1 MACFEQ
7 NRKSSWN
14 RRYQFTYTSKT
25 WGYYAYK
32 SGIDIAL
39 LQHFFGHSSPA
50 TTLKYIDV
58 TRKTASF
65 YYLFSHYP
73 LPTAS
78 SYSFH
83 YVNLMPAHQDGPL
96 FSDNYIPALLASALV
111 DTSHPIS
118 SDFVLVSPPAFF
130 LSTFL
135 VFNCSR
141 KVLLGQPSVFV
152 IMVVPN
158 PCSYNLAACLQ
169 ISSHSSLGFRPYSLR
184 IIPLLIPLIP
194 ILLHNLCIHSC
205 NGFI

>member
-1 MACFEQ
+1 
-7 NRKSSWN
+7 
-14 RRYQFTYTSKT
+14 
-25 WGYYAYK
+25 
-32 SGIDIAL
+32 
-39 LQHFFGHSSPA
+39 
-50 TTLKYIDV
+50 
-58 TRKTASF
+58 
-65 YYLFSHYP
+65 
-73 LPTAS
+73 
-78 SYSFH
+78 
-83 YVNLMPAHQDGPL
+83 MPAHQDNSL

-169 ISSHSSLGFRPYSLR
+169 ISSHSSLGFRPLFSSNN
-184 IIPLLIPLIP
+184 PLLIPLIP
-194 ILLHNLCIHSC
+194 ILLHNAHTFLQWLHLKFTRLTMLVLYI
-205 NGFI
+205 

>member
-1 MACFEQ
+1 MSHEKQ
-7 NRKSSWN
+7 LV
-14 RRYQFTYTSKT
+14 FTTC
-25 WGYYAYK
+25 
-32 SGIDIAL
+32 
-39 LQHFFGHSSPA
+39 
-50 TTLKYIDV
+50 
-58 TRKTASF
+58 
-65 YYLFSHYP
+65 FSHYP

-78 SYSFH
+78 LLLISLRKFDAGTPRY
-83 YVNLMPAHQDGPL
+83 PL

-158 PCSYNLAACLQ
+158 PCSYNLAPCLQ
-169 ISSHSSLGFRPYSLR
+169 ISSHSSLGFRPLFSSNN
-184 IIPLLIPLIP
+184 PLLIPLIP
-194 ILLHNLCIHSC
+194 ILLHNACIHSC